1 MRDLNNSALSD
12 ALSELRQ
19 QALQHLVTSGET
31 SAEQIEDFSS
41 GQVYDTMLALQQ
53 QALHQARIEV
63 KALRLAVAVTSQ
75 AHPATDPASDK
86 FHRLF
91 EYSSDAVFLMIDNF
105 LVDCNAAALALLRA
119 TDKSQLLGRHTAE
132 LAPTH
137 QPDGH
142 LSRKRAD
149 EYCRLAFAHG
159 SYRYE
164 WMGKRCTGELFWEEI
179 QLTPITV
186 DGQHLM
192 HALWRDITPLKLAEE
207 RRHQSEE
214 DLHRALRAASVGTMV
229 YTIATREASLD
240 EQARAVM
247 GLPASPDPL
256 PYAEFLRSIHPDDVA
271 TTEEGLALTKQ
282 AGKDLLLD
290 FRVVWPDSTI
300 HYVRFRGEV
309 ATDVQGQPAQLLG
322 VMRDITIRREAQR
335 ELRHK
340 NRLLEHIV
348 QNLPVVLGRITPGG
362 IYQEL
367 VGLGLRR
374 VEIED
379 NQMVGASVFDVFPS
393 LAESTRRLLAGKSIN
408 YVGFADHKG
417 EQVYFQNYGFFDE
430 QKQEAIVFAIDVT
443 ESEQMKATLRAE
455 KNFTK
460 HLLDHSLDA
469 VVALD
474 MDLRVTAWN
483 QVAARYSALPEILAL
498 GRELFEL
505 LPNLGTCEMR
515 QLLEQVRQG
524 SPATLRNQ
532 LFQPRPGTY
541 DTYLMPLNRSE
552 GGEMTGVLVIVRDV
566 TERNRMLDDAARVQ
580 RQQQKAVFQAVFTAQ
595 EAERK
600 RIAEALHNG
609 VGQLLYVTKL
619 TLESRSRPDYPADP
633 VALRVLEEA
642 ILATRTVSHQLTPGI
657 LEDFGLQVAL
667 GELGKHIPPEKLQ
680 VHLHLTGLHQSR
692 PLLLDLAVYRIVQE
706 LLSNVIKHAQAQQ
719 VHVQVEHDDGQV
731 VLSVQ
736 DDGRGLPTSL
746 EVAAPGMGLAGIRN
760 RTELLGGRFAIDSRL
775 GRGTTVRVALPVQ
788 PE

>member
-1 MRDLNNSALSD
+1 
-12 ALSELRQ
+12 
-19 QALQHLVTSGET
+19 
-31 SAEQIEDFSS
+31 
-41 GQVYDTMLALQQ
+41 
-53 QALHQARIEV
+53 
-63 KALRLAVAVTSQ
+63 
-75 AHPATDPASDK
+75 
-86 FHRLF
+86 
-91 EYSSDAVFLMIDNF
+91 
-105 LVDCNAAALALLRA
+105 
-119 TDKSQLLGRHTAE
+119 
-132 LAPTH
+132 
-137 QPDGH
+137 
-142 LSRKRAD
+142 
-149 EYCRLAFAHG
+149 
-159 SYRYE
+159 
-164 WMGKRCTGELFWEEI
+164 
-179 QLTPITV
+179 
-186 DGQHLM
+186 
-192 HALWRDITPLKLAEE
+192 
-207 RRHQSEE
+207 
-214 DLHRALRAASVGTMV
+214 
-229 YTIATREASLD
+229 
-240 EQARAVM
+240 
-247 GLPASPDPL
+247 
-256 PYAEFLRSIHPDDVA
+256 
-271 TTEEGLALTKQ
+271 
-282 AGKDLLLD
+282 
-290 FRVVWPDSTI
+290 
-300 HYVRFRGEV
+300 
-309 ATDVQGQPAQLLG
+309 VQGQPAQLLG

-379 NQMVGASVFDVFPS
+379 NQLVGASTFDVFPS

-417 EQVYFQNYGFFDE
+417 ERVYFQNYGFFDE

-455 KNFTK
+455 KDFTK

-498 GRELFEL
+498 GHELFEL
-505 LPNLGTCEMR
+505 LPNLGTSEMR

-541 DTYLMPLNRSE
+541 DTYLMPLHRSE